1 MFVAAL
7 LDLYPER
14 AELGQVLDK
23 AVEALGLPGVRVESN
38 AATEGGI
45 RCRRVDVEEDN
56 PLFRSPADLLSIVGG
71 AALPET
77 VRETSAQAIRRLAQ
91 VEAGIHGV
99 PVEEVHLH
107 ELGAADTLVD
117 VVGTFAL
124 LHHLGVGEVV
134 TGPVPLGRGRL
145 TMEHGELTIPAP
157 ATLELLRGCPVL
169 AGEFSGEMT
178 TPTGALLL
186 SQITHVWGSLPSMK
200 VWGVGYGAGS
210 RTLPHGANVLRVVL
224 GEKAGGVEAGGTR
237 DGCGQIVLLET
248 LVDDAT
254 PEVMRYTQER
264 LMEAGAVDAW
274 LRPVIG
280 KKGRPAVEVCAL
292 TSPAGESAAVEAMM
306 HSSGTLGV
314 RRRTVERY
322 AAERRLL
329 SVDVGGYEV
338 RVKVGYWRG
347 HETVCAAEYEDA
359 AAVARKVG
367 RSLFSVMREAEA
379 IAGEQIDADGT
390 RRGAIGEE

>member
-1 MFVAAL
+1 MSTGLGLGCVLHVDPWAGVAGDMFLAAL
-7 LDLYPER
+7 LDLDPER
-14 AELGQVLDK
+14 PELGQVLDK
-23 AVEALGLPGVRVESN
+23 AVEALALPGVRVESN
-38 AATEGGI
+38 AAMEGGI

-56 PLFRSPADLLSIVGG
+56 PPFRSPADLRSIIGG

-77 VRETSAQAIRRLAQ
+77 VREASTQAIRRLAQ

-99 PVEEVHLH
+99 PVEDVHLH

-117 VVGTFAL
+117 IVGTFAL
-124 LHHLGVGEVV
+124 IQHLGVGEVV

-145 TMEHGELTIPAP
+145 TMEHGELPIPAP

-169 AGEFSGEMT
+169 AGEIPGEMT

-210 RTLPHGANVLRVVL
+210 RSLPHGANVLRVVL
-224 GEKAGGVEAGGTR
+224 GEKVAAGVEAGGTR

-254 PEVMRYTQER
+254 PEAVRYTQER

-274 LRPVIG
+274 LRQVIG
-280 KKGRPAVEVCAL
+280 KKG
-292 TSPAGESAAVEAMM
+292 T
-306 HSSGTLGV
+306 
-314 RRRTVERY
+314 
-322 AAERRLL
+322 
-329 SVDVGGYEV
+329 
-338 RVKVGYWRG
+338 
-347 HETVCAAEYEDA
+347 
-359 AAVARKVG
+359 
-367 RSLFSVMREAEA
+367 
-379 IAGEQIDADGT
+379 
-390 RRGAIGEE
+390 